1 MSLNGLMSKPPVVV
15 EMDDDLTKIRDIF
28 DLVSFHHLLVV
39 REHKLVGIISDRDYF
54 KAVNTSLGTYSETSR
69 DLLTLNKKAHQIM
82 SRKVVT
88 VSDTASVYD
97 VVDLFNK
104 TRMSCIPVVDKDNV
118 PLGIISWKDIIRIL
132 ALNMERNIE
141 RKQQSL

>member
-1 MSLNGLMSKPPVVV
+1 MSKPPVVV
-15 EMDDDLTKIRDIF
+15 EMDDDLAKIRDIF
-28 DLVSFHHLLVV
+28 DLVSFHHVLVV

-54 KAVNTSLGTYSETSR
+54 KSVNASLGTYTETSR
-69 DLLTLNKKAHQIM
+69 DLIALSRKAHQIM

-88 VSDTASVYD
+88 VSETASIYD
-97 VVDLFNK
+97 VVALFNK

-132 ALNMERNIE
+132 ALKLEKNLE
-141 RKQQSL
+141 RKQQ